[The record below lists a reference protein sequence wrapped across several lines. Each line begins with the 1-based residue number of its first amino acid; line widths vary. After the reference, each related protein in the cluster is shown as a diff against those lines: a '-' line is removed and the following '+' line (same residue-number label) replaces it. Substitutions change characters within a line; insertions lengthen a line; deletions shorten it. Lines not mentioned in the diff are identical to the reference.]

1 VNNLVAVEAERGN
14 LEQRLLMPQTKCND
28 VFNALALKS
37 FYLKK
42 FVDKL

>member
-1 VNNLVAVEAERGN
+1 
-14 LEQRLLMPQTKCND
+14 MPQTKCND

-42 FVDKL
+42 FVDERKEKSFV